1 MAELSTTEKHAT
13 AVLDEAER
21 VCSSKAQAC
30 HWFHNEPID
39 VFVHLTAE
47 QLMSAG
53 RADGRSAVLSAITG
67 SRPSRL
73 KASRIQSHAIVR
85 LGSGVHPMFYPG
97 YQIKYLLRFF
107 LHEIDGAHP
116 SKPHCLM
123 V

>member
-1 MAELSTTEKHAT
+1 MAEPSTTEKHAT

-53 RADGRSAVLSAITG
+53 RADDL
-67 SRPSRL
+67 L
-73 KASRIQSHAIVR
+73 CYLQSLEA
-85 LGSGVHPMFYPG
+85 GPAG
-97 YQIKYLLRFF
+97 
-107 LHEIDGAHP
+107 
-116 SKPHCLM
+116 
-123 V
+123 